1 MTTANFR
8 VSTAVLQRL
17 GEELITSMSQGVV
30 ELVKNSYDAD
40 ASRCT
45 VEIKNTSEPGG
56 TVVITDDGDGMSGS
70 DIRNGW
76 LVIGRSTKISNRTT
90 RRGRLPAGSK
100 GLGRLAALRMGEV
113 VSLATRPRNKPH
125 EHYQLVIKWADFEK
139 TDVIEETPLHV
150 LRSVSAGRSGTR
162 IEIKGLRDSIDER
175 EARSLARDLVLLA
188 DPFSDPSG
196 FTPEFVAPEFAELE
210 KLVREGYFDES
221 EFRLTAELN
230 GEGKAS
236 AKIFDRLGRLRWEN
250 GDHELQTHYK
260 APEATFELWV
270 FLLHRDSFVDRSVT
284 LREVRTWLREV
295 GGVHLYHRGLR
306 VRPYG
311 DPGHDWLDMNLS
323 RSRNPELRPS
333 TNTSIGRIVVLD
345 KKEELLQKTDR
356 TGFLENQSF
365 IELRRFATDALNWMH
380 SKRLA
385 ERERLRAEERA
396 RAAEEA
402 EQAGMDLQEAISG
415 LPPEEQPVVQ
425 QAASRFESA
434 SSSQRDLLQTELEL
448 YRTMA
453 SVGTSVSVFAHE
465 IEGPARNLGVSIQ
478 TVERRTRRILGPDY
492 ASKISRCIEDAK
504 RYAGLVSRFATLP
517 LSLLQ
522 RGKRRQ
528 STLDLNK
535 TIGDTVNLYE
545 PYLHDARVEIIREFS
560 PDTIWVR
567 GSVAGIEA
575 IVSNLLTNAVKAFKR
590 KDAALGNRTL
600 LICTTAAEC
609 RVEIRVADS
618 GPGIKEGLGDT
629 IWLPGVTIDEDG
641 TGIGLTIV
649 RDAVADLGGKVGVVS
664 PGTMAGAEFLIELPR
679 LES

>member
-1 MTTANFR
+1 MTAANFR

-17 GEELITSMSQGVV
+17 GEELITSMAQGVV

-40 ASRCT
+40 ASRCII
-45 VEIKNTSEPGG
+45 EIKNTSEPGG
-56 TVVITDDGDGMSGS
+56 TVVIKDDGDGMSDA

-76 LVIGRSTKISNRTT
+76 LVIGRSTKVSNKTT

-100 GLGRLAALRMGEV
+100 GLGRLAALRMGEE
-113 VSLATRPRNKPH
+113 VSLSTRPRNKPR

-139 TDVIEETPLHV
+139 TDVIEDTLIDVH
-150 LRSVSAGRSGTR
+150 RSVSAGRSGTR
-162 IEIKGLRDSIDER
+162 IEIKRLRHSIDER
-175 EARSLARDLVLLA
+175 EARSLARDLVMLA

-196 FTPEFVAPEFAELE
+196 FKPEFVAPEFAELE
-210 KLVREGYFDES
+210 QLVREGYFDES
-221 EFRLTAELN
+221 EYRLTAELN

-236 AKIFDRLGRLRWEN
+236 AKVFDRLGNLRWEN
-250 GDHELQTHYK
+250 GDRELQSRYK

-345 KKEELLQKTDR
+345 EKEELLQKTDR

-385 ERERLRAEERA
+385 ERERLRAEQRA
-396 RAAEEA
+396 QAAEEA

-415 LPPEEQPVVQ
+415 LPLEEQPVVQ
-425 QAASRFESA
+425 QAASRFETA
-434 SSSQRDLLQTELEL
+434 SSSQRDVLQAELEL

-465 IEGPARNLGVSIQ
+465 IEGPARNLGVSIK
-478 TVERRTRRILGPDY
+478 TVERRTRRILGLDY
-492 ASKISRCIEDAK
+492 ESKIGRCIEDAK
-504 RYAGLVSRFATLP
+504 RYASLVSRFATLP

-522 RGKRRQ
+522 RGKRRR

-535 TIGDTVNLYE
+535 TIADTVNLYE
-545 PYLHDARVEIIREFS
+545 PYLHDARVKIIREFS

-600 LICTTAAEC
+600 LIGTIAAESG
-609 RVEIRVADS
+609 VVIRVADS
-618 GPGIKEGLGDT
+618 GPGIREGLGDT

-649 RDAVADLGGKVGVVS
+649 RDAVADLGGKVGFVS
-664 PGTMAGAEFLIELPR
+664 PGKIGGAEFLIELPR
-679 LES
+679 IES